1 MKNLLR
7 ILQALLFIA
16 ALSTCQAVVVKSEEI
31 IPIQSLEI
39 INMNSSLIQKHSMT
53 VTPIKTMEIKE
64 KEKIH
69 FSNDY
74 TSGMWR
80 FFF

>member
-1 MKNLLR
+1 M
-7 ILQALLFIA
+7 I
-16 ALSTCQAVVVKSEEI
+16 VVKSEET

-64 KEKIH
+64 KEIVVEKKEYEGEK
-69 FSNDY
+69 NEL
-74 TSGMWR
+74 
-80 FFF
+80 